1 MYCFIEIFMY
11 NFNYVLIR
19 FSLIFYERMSMC
31 LMNNVVTNEVD
42 LFIEQLLTS
51 LGFNKKHVGFFYIKF
66 CLLFYIE
73 KSAENTKQLSLT
85 KIVYPACAKH
95 FLCSSESVERCIRF
109 SVKHCWLYGNLENQ
123 LNFFSNIKCSS
134 IIPSVSTFFDAFL
147 YHIIYWFGDAGIKV

>member
-1 MYCFIEIFMY
+1 MGKY
-11 NFNYVLIR
+11 
-19 FSLIFYERMSMC
+19 
-31 LMNNVVTNEVD
+31 LMDTVTRNEVD
-42 LFIEQLLTS
+42 LFIEQLLS
-51 LGFNKKHVGFFYIKF
+51 NLGFNKKHVGFFYIKF

-95 FLCSSESVERCIRF
+95 FLCSPESVERCIRF

-123 LNFFSNIKCSS
+123 IHFFSKVKCSS

-147 YHIIYWFGDAGIKV
+147 YHILYDFSDAGIKV